1 MEARELLDGGRAHD
15 LGAADHRAAERV
27 RAEHRP
33 SGQVEHPVLGI
44 VFVHRDLLEH
54 DLALGLQFPETG
66 PKDHVG
72 HDLEGA
78 LEMAVEHARV
88 QGRRLLVGPRVDL
101 RAHRVEDLVYLL
113 RAEALGAAKEHVLEQ
128 VRDAGLVLGLGGRA
142 GRDPESQRGRAHPR
156 DALANDAGA
165 RVERRYPVLW
175 LGAQSRSRRWR
186 GRPEP
191 RLKPP

>member
-1 MEARELLDGGRAHD
+1 MPTSP
-15 LGAADHRAAERV
+15 V
-27 RAEHRP
+27 RAYRLEKQDTAYASPRRSRTSTNSREEDVAPSTPSSARRAKRRSSSRASPRP
-33 SGQVEHPVLGI
+33 PGQIERPVLGI
-44 VFVHRDLLEH
+44 VFVHGDLLEH

-142 GRDPESQRGRAHPR
+142 
-156 DALANDAGA
+156 
-165 RVERRYPVLW
+165 
-175 LGAQSRSRRWR
+175 
-186 GRPEP
+186 
-191 RLKPP
+191 

>member
-1 MEARELLDGGRAHD
+1 
-15 LGAADHRAAERV
+15 RV

-33 SGQVEHPVLGI
+33 SGQVEHSVLGI

-54 DLALGLQFPETG
+54 DLALGLQLPETG
-66 PKDHVG
+66 LKDHVG

-113 RAEALGAAKEHVLEQ
+113 RAEALGTAKEHVLEQ
-128 VRDAGLVLGLGGRA
+128 VCDAGLVLGLGGRA

-165 RVERRYPVLW
+165 RVERRYPLLW
-175 LGAQSRSRRWR
+175 LSAQSRSRRWR

-191 RLKPP
+191 RLNPPWP